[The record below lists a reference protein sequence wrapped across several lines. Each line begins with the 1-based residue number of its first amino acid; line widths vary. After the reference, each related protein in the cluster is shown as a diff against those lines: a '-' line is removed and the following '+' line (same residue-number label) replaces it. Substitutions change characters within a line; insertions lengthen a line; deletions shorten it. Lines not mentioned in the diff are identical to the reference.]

1 VNDKDWN
8 ALLEASLLALL
19 EAADEGALVFD
30 REGRCRMIGRR
41 AGELFGIDPAAFVG
55 KSRTDLLRALSI
67 ASDEPDAFLDVV
79 GPWDLQ
85 EPARVV
91 AEMELTRPRVRR
103 VVWTSFPVVREG
115 GVVGRLVILRD
126 VTRERSAERA
136 QKQLEAR
143 IHELS
148 PNDVLTG
155 LLNQR
160 RFKEELEREHGRST
174 RAWDSYAVLRIDVDG
189 MSDIN
194 NDFGAPVGD
203 TVLEKVAECL
213 RASRREYDIVARYED
228 DEFAAILPGAD
239 AVAAKT
245 VADRFIDVVRAHP
258 FKLPS
263 HTVTVCVGGGVWVP
277 PSGERADDIF
287 RRAGVAMFKARA
299 AGKGRVHVDVGEE

>member
-8 ALLEASLLALL
+8 TLLEASLLALL

-41 AGELFGIDPAAFVG
+41 AGELFGIDPAAYVG
-55 KSRTDLLRALSI
+55 KARSDILRALSN
-67 ASDEPDAFLDVV
+67 AFDESDAFVETV

-85 EPARVV
+85 EPARVI
-91 AEMELTRPRVRR
+91 AEMEITRPRSRR

-126 VTRERSAERA
+126 VTRERAAERA
-136 QKQLEAR
+136 QKQLQAR
-143 IHELS
+143 IDQLS

-155 LLNQR
+155 LLNHR
-160 RFKEELEREHGRST
+160 RFKEELDREHGRST

-189 MSDIN
+189 MGDIN
-194 NDFGAPVGD
+194 GDFGHPVGD
-203 TVLEKVAECL
+203 SVLEKVADCL
-213 RASRREYDIVARYED
+213 RRSRREYDIVARYEE
-228 DEFAAILPGAD
+228 DEFAALLPGAD

-245 VADRFIDVVRAHP
+245 VGERFVEAVR
-258 FKLPS
+258 
-263 HTVTVCVGGGVWVP
+263 TVPLGTSTVSVCVGGGVWVP

-299 AGKGRVHVDVGEE
+299 AGKGRVHVDVGED